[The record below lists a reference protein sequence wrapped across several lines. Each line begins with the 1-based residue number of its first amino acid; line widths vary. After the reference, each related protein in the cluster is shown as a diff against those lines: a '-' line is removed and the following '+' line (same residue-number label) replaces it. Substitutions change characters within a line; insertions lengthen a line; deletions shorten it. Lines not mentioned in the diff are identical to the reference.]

1 MDRKQR
7 RNIFYSTAWLM
18 IAGCATVHPRPDYD
32 RAAARITGATGQA
45 EVYQP
50 GDEEACAAR
59 VDELLEG
66 GITAD
71 EAVQICLLNNP
82 SLQAA
87 FMDIG
92 VARADLVQA
101 GLLSN
106 PSLSAAVRLP
116 SGGGLA
122 NVNAGLAQN
131 IADLWQIP
139 PRKRAAERL
148 LDRTILDLARRA
160 ASLAAEAKA
169 AYFQAVGAQERHAIG
184 QQNLGVAKTLLDLA
198 QARQQAGAATEL
210 DTNLSRS
217 SVLQAELAVES
228 DRLAAAD
235 RRRTLATLLGLTSN
249 ADSLVLLDPLPE
261 VPTTLPDVEHLVEV
275 AMSSRLDL
283 RAAEQTVAAAEA
295 ELLKQYRR
303 VFPRVDVG
311 LELERGERKAQGG
324 RDVLADTARASIANG
339 GLTAPEIQPR
349 SARRRHT
356 DLIIG
361 PSLNLELPFFD
372 QNQAQIAK
380 ARFAYEQADK
390 TLEALERSVSQEVR
404 GAVDKLQTAWKVAQV
419 YRDRSI
425 PLAQSNLDLSRD
437 AYQAGRASFLTV
449 LEAQRVFL
457 DSRARYIDAAQT
469 AASAIPEL
477 ERTVGLPFR
486 ELVSTVPTGPSQ
498 DSADNQ
504 LLERSPQ

>member
-1 MDRKQR
+1 MSRDRR
-7 RNIFYSTAWLM
+7 RNTLVVTAFLL
-18 IAGCATVHPRPDYD
+18 IAGCATVQPRPDYD
-32 RAAARITGATGQA
+32 RASTRITGATGQTK
-45 EVYQP
+45 VYQP
-50 GDEEACAAR
+50 EDEEACAAR
-59 VDELLEG
+59 VDGLLEG

-87 FMDIG
+87 FLDIG
-92 VARADLVQA
+92 VARAELVQA

-106 PSLSAAVRLP
+106 PSLSAALRLP

-122 NVNAGLAQN
+122 NVNVGLAQN

-139 PRKRAAERL
+139 PRKRAAERS

-169 AYFQAVGAQERHAIG
+169 AYFQAVGAQERHAIAE
-184 QQNLGVAKTLLDLA
+184 QNLGVAKTLLDLA

-235 RRRTLATLLGLTSN
+235 GRRTLATLLGLTSN

-261 VPTTLPDVEHLVEV
+261 APSTLPDVEHLVET

-283 RAAEQTVAAAEA
+283 RAAEQIVAAAEA
-295 ELLKQYRR
+295 ELLQQYRR

-311 LELERGERKAQGG
+311 VELERAERKRQGG

-361 PSLNLELPFFD
+361 PSLDMELPIFD

-404 GAVDKLQTAWKVAQV
+404 GAVDKLRTAWKVAQV

-457 DSRARYIDAAQT
+457 ESRSLYVEAAQT
-469 AASAIPEL
+469 AAGAIPEL

-486 ELVSTVPTGPSQ
+486 ELVSTGPTGPSL
-498 DSADNQ
+498 DSAGNQ
-504 LLERSPQ
+504 PLERSPQ